1 MLELFEFPPTRSNR
15 AKWAF
20 EETGVKYTSRM
31 VDLMTSEQES
41 PEYKVIHPLGHVPS
55 YQSPG
60 FTMHESVAIVLQLLD
75 EHPQAGLAPMIG
87 TPERAAYY
95 QWSVFAAAELDHNL
109 FDVMK
114 HTMHL
119 PDEKRNSAIA
129 DRARDNF
136 NARAHVLAGALEN
149 QDYLL
154 GSEFSGADINIGY
167 CCNWAAYT
175 GMLDSH
181 PSLIE
186 YYSRLE
192 SRPAFKKVFTK

>member
-20 EETGVKYTSRM
+20 EEIGVDYTSNM
-31 VDLMTSEQES
+31 VDLMTNEQQS
-41 PEYKVIHPLGHVPS
+41 PEHKVFHPLGHVPV
-55 YQSPG
+55 YKSPG
-60 FTMHESVAIVLQLLD
+60 FAIHESVAIVLQLLD
-75 EHPQAGLAPMIG
+75 EHPESGLAPEIG
-87 TPERAAYY
+87 TSERAVYY
-95 QWSVFAAAELDHNL
+95 QWSVFAVAELDHNL

-119 PDEKRNSAIA
+119 PEDKRNTVIA

-136 NARAHVLAGALEN
+136 TARALVLCDSLEN

-167 CCNWAAYT
+167 CMNWAAYT

-181 PSLIE
+181 PILVN
-186 YYSRLE
+186 YYSKLQ
-192 SRPAFKKVFTK
+192 SRDAFKKVFTN